1 MKNEIYKSGVSP
13 AGGYG
18 NLDLI
23 KMPLALLIVFRHIGQ
38 KFCFEDVYWRCF
50 VNTISTIGVTS
61 FFIISG
67 FLFFKKP
74 ADEVRLKKQV
84 LRILK
89 LYICWSLIYSP
100 VIIYRYLKAGIA
112 FPQAIVDFIQKFLFS
127 GSYYHLWYLPSLIVA
142 IYIVYILREKN
153 SVLMAVTAALMIIG
167 IITDTY
173 QWLLPQKIRKLYSI
187 YSGVFLTSRNG
198 LFMGSFLVA
207 MGKIFADYEEKLKNV
222 HWWKIMLPFSAI
234 ALFVE
239 GLWICG
245 LKNSQVV
252 NIAFSTVLV
261 ASLLVAQMIGSPQM
275 SASWQ
280 ARSVSTIMYL
290 CHPWVLAIVELLGNK
305 VIILK
310 TEMKVVICV
319 IATVLIALSV
329 VLASKKIKIL
339 RVLM

>member
-1 MKNEIYKSGVSP
+1 
-13 AGGYG
+13 
-18 NLDLI
+18 
-23 KMPLALLIVFRHIGQ
+23 MPLSLLIVLRHIGQ
-38 KFCFEDVYWRCF
+38 MFCFEDVYWRYF
-50 VNTISTIGVTS
+50 INTISTIGVTS
-61 FFIISG
+61 FFLISG
-67 FLFFKKP
+67 FLFFRKTV
-74 ADEVRLKKQV
+74 DEARLKKQV
-84 LRILK
+84 FRILK

-142 IYIVYILREKN
+142 IYIVYILREKHG
-153 SVLMAVTAALMIIG
+153 VLMAVTASLMIIG

-207 MGKIFADYEEKLKNV
+207 MGKSFADYEEKLKNV
-222 HWWKIMLPFSAI
+222 HWWRI
-234 ALFVE
+234 ALPLSVVLLFIE

-245 LKNSQVV
+245 HNDSQVV
-252 NIAFSTVLV
+252 NIAFSTVLA
-261 ASLLVAQMIGSPQM
+261 ASLLIAQMIGSPQL

-280 ARSVSTIMYL
+280 ARSISTIVYL

-305 VIILK
+305 VIILNA
-310 TEMKVVICV
+310 EMKVVICL